1 MEWIES
7 IRQAII
13 FIEDNITEDLTIEE
27 IAGEAFISTFYFQK
41 GFAMLCGFT
50 VSEYIRQ
57 RRLTLAGTELVSSDE
72 KIIDIAISMA
82 MNLLTASRRHSP
94 ASMASHLLRFERMEQ

>member
-7 IRQAII
+7 IRQAIS

-57 RRLTLAGTELVSSDE
+57 RRLTLAGTELVSSNE
-72 KIIDIAISMA
+72 KI
-82 MNLLTASRRHSP
+82 N
-94 ASMASHLLRFERMEQ
+94 